1 MLSFAI
7 SRIPIFVAIFAL
19 LLTGCTAMQPASD
32 GGMDGDMAM
41 EMKPEPGKIT
51 IVDARSR
58 PSPMS
63 AANGAAYMVVLNGLD
78 ADVQLVSA
86 ESDISEVVETHETV
100 NDEGVMRMIPM
111 PDGYPVPAGGMVEL
125 KPGGKHIMLINL
137 VAPLETGQEFDL
149 TVNFDNGESMTITV
163 PVVEM
168 DGMPMNMEMD
178 DSEGEMDMD
187 ADSEHEMDDDESHEE
202 DKDDS

>member
-1 MLSFAI
+1 MM
-7 SRIPIFVAIFAL
+7 IFVVLFSL
-19 LLTGCTAMQPASD
+19 LLTGCTAMQPAAD
-32 GGMDGDMAM
+32 GEMGDGDMAM

-63 AANGAAYMVVLNGLD
+63 AANGATYMVVLNGLD
-78 ADVQLVSA
+78 TDVQLVSA

-168 DGMPMNMEMD
+168 DGMPMDMD
-178 DSEGEMDMD
+178 MDGEGEMDMD
-187 ADSEHEMDDDESHEE
+187 DDGEHDMDDDEMHEGE
-202 DKDDS
+202 MHEGDDDDG